1 MPTNP
6 ISFIILRVMKSSL
19 SIFGLFLLLSM
30 VSCGVSEPEL
40 CVYGA
45 WGRASVHKATSII
58 PLDEYS
64 DYSALLSRIRETQ
77 LGGDVPVIELHD
89 GQEIVHVWLHNIH
102 PHTGCVL
109 IKERNV
115 LNILDDK
122 IRREYDMDKL
132 EWIYEEIYLNKEQL
146 HVYSRNP
153 DEVVVRITYDK
164 KEMTRLKE
172 IILRIVRKFEEMK
185 VSNDFSMMIEA
196 PIPPPPP
203 PLIQI
208 KSLALPNHSK

>member
-1 MPTNP
+1 M
-6 ISFIILRVMKSSL
+6 
-19 SIFGLFLLLSM
+19 
-30 VSCGVSEPEL
+30 
-40 CVYGA
+40 
-45 WGRASVHKATSII
+45 
-58 PLDEYS
+58 
-64 DYSALLSRIRETQ
+64 
-77 LGGDVPVIELHD
+77 
-89 GQEIVHVWLHNIH
+89 
-102 PHTGCVL
+102 L